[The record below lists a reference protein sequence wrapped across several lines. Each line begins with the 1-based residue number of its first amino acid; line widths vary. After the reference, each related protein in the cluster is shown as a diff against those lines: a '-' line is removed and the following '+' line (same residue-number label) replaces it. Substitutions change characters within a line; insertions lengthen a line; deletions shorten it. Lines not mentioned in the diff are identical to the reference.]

1 MMGKFQGI
9 EMEIIKGGRDRL
21 ERDLACEL
29 FKPADNQERVAELM
43 RQLEQRG
50 KLHKVQQGDRP

>member
-1 MMGKFQGI
+1 MMV
-9 EMEIIKGGRDRL
+9 IKGGRDQL

-29 FKPADNQERVAELM
+29 FKPASNQERVAELL
-43 RQLEQRG
+43 RQLAPRG

>member
-1 MMGKFQGI
+1 MMGKFQGV
-9 EMEIIKGGRDRL
+9 EMGVIKGGRDQL

-29 FKPADNQERVAELM
+29 FKAASNQERVAELL
-43 RQLEQRG
+43 RQLAPRG